1 MGDMGVVVK
10 GNKANLT
17 VTMGG
22 TLIATGAPI
31 SKHLVAEMANLAR
44 PSTENSVFRA
54 PFNRAEH

>member
-1 MGDMGVVVK
+1 VK